1 MRLVAVIFAVALG
14 GLLAPAALAQVPATP
29 PCPQVQGW
37 TPAGTF
43 GPIDNGNAVEFQCIY
58 DYPGYV
64 DQLTLDVNWYKP
76 TARDVDVDYTECG
89 RAASGGAYY
98 TDIYGG
104 TNIVHEEYGVSGGAT
119 YAEISA
125 IFQAELQHIQA
136 AAQVFMQATE
146 TLAKSCTPSS
156 TSNGSSS
163 SGSSSGGSAPPTN
176 TGSTGSSPATAPS
189 DTTPPTVHLRR
200 ASGRAGS
207 RIAFHFLV
215 ADDSGQV
222 DVLLTIY
229 RGSGR
234 STVLMSKDYG
244 TVAADQPGRSYVATI
259 QAHGRGT
266 RGTHRW
272 CITAA
277 NAAGN
282 STTACSSLVVH

>member
-14 GLLAPAALAQVPATP
+14 GLLAPTALAQAPATP
-29 PCPQVQGW
+29 PCPQVEGW

-43 GPIDNGNAVEFQCIY
+43 GPIDNGNGVEFRCIY

-64 DQLTLDVNWYKP
+64 DQLTLDVNWFKP
-76 TARDVDVDYTECG
+76 SARDVDVDYTECG

-119 YAEISA
+119 YAEIAA

-146 TLAKSCTPSS
+146 SLAKSCTPSS
-156 TSNGSSS
+156 TSSGSSS
-163 SGSSSGGSAPPTN
+163 SG
-176 TGSTGSSPATAPS
+176 GSTPTGAGSPGSSPATGPPPS
-189 DTTPPTVHLRR
+189 DTTPPTVHVRR

-229 RGSGR
+229 RGAGR

-244 TVAADQPGRSYVATI
+244 TTAADPPGRAYVATI
-259 QAHGRGT
+259 QARGRGT

-272 CITAA
+272 CITAT

-282 STTACSSLVVH
+282 SSTACSSLVVR